1 MSEASDC
8 MDICCISV
16 CLYTP
21 AYSYMYTISLLSKS
35 KLVHSSRICS
45 HFCWTNLRGGKVKQ
59 EHMEKVFW
67 GSGADSS
74 KKQPCVSE
82 YTCRVGW
89 WTTEA
94 NIFHLEG
101 GACPSGAQLE
111 RCLPLAPGRWS
122 PGQSPLS
129 GAPSPS
135 PPVARAPPGPEER
148 WYPLKWPL
156 GCRATIFF
164 FSAYSKPLIIS
175 GCISTPRLH
184 WVFNKSLL
192 FSPLSFFPI

>member
-1 MSEASDC
+1 MSMEWSKKEGGWIGNEIWEMVFQIMYNFTIILNSPALFHFESVSHWIILSKW
-8 MDICCISV
+8 MTQTISV
-16 CLYTP
+16 LTG
-21 AYSYMYTISLLSKS
+21 SLL
-35 KLVHSSRICS
+35 
-45 HFCWTNLRGGKVKQ
+45 
-59 EHMEKVFW
+59 
-67 GSGADSS
+67 
-74 KKQPCVSE
+74 
-82 YTCRVGW
+82 
-89 WTTEA
+89 EA

-192 FSPLSFFPI
+192 FSPLSDFDCPGSI